1 MTIRRFRKTRQK
13 SSIILQRYRLCN
25 DLNINTLID
34 TSAPSAKAKPEAL
47 LLRKAITRIS
57 VRGNANMSNE
67 RRSAGNVIIEEKGA
81 DPDDIIVTEI
91 RNDEGQQKSGF
102 DEIASSV
109 KEVAQKTGEA
119 LNKATE
125 SIGKAIE
132 SALSARDHVVMVRVN
147 DDSLKS
153 LDALVQSGIFKSRS
167 ESAAFLISEGV
178 KAQATLFERIS
189 ERIAEIE
196 RLRSELKGIVQ
207 TPADS

>member
-1 MTIRRFRKTRQK
+1 MSSERK
-13 SSIILQRYRLCN
+13 
-25 DLNINTLID
+25 
-34 TSAPSAKAKPEAL
+34 
-47 LLRKAITRIS
+47 
-57 VRGNANMSNE
+57 
-67 RRSAGNVIIEEKGA
+67 SAGDVIIEEKTE
-81 DPDDIIVTEI
+81 DQDDIIVTEI
-91 RNDEGQQKSGF
+91 PNDESQQKSGF

-167 ESAAFLISEGV
+167 EAAAFLISEGV
-178 KAQATLFERIS
+178 KAQAALFERIS

-207 TPADS
+207 TATDS

>member
-1 MTIRRFRKTRQK
+1 MT
-13 SSIILQRYRLCN
+13 
-25 DLNINTLID
+25 D
-34 TSAPSAKAKPEAL
+34 
-47 LLRKAITRIS
+47 
-57 VRGNANMSNE
+57 E
-67 RRSAGNVIIEEKGA
+67 RRTAGDVIIEEKGR
-81 DPDDIIVTEI
+81 DRDDIVVTEI
-91 RNDEGQQKSGF
+91 PNDESRQRSGF

-147 DDSLKS
+147 EDSLKS

-167 ESAAFLISEGV
+167 EAAAFLISEGV
-178 KAQATLFERIS
+178 KAQSSLFERIS
-189 ERIAEIE
+189 QRIAEIE

-207 TPADS
+207 SPEDS